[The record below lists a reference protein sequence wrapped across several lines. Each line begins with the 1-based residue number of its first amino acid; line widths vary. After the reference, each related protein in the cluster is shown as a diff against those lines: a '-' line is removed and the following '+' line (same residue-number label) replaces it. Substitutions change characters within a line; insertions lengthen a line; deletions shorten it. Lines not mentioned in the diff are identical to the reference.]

1 MTLAVVVLK
10 IILLSVFLFFSAFFS
25 LAETALF
32 SLDSIKLKRLTQE
45 GKNTA
50 LIGKLLENPLR
61 CLTAILAGNTLI
73 NIAISAGMT
82 SFFIGWLG
90 NGAVGLSIFVTTLLI
105 LAFAE
110 VTPKTIA
117 IYNSEKVA
125 YLFSPPLY
133 VFNRI
138 ITPFLFLA
146 TRICDEIISF
156 FHLNM
161 KKEPTLTEE
170 EFRTVLEVGHR
181 HGVVGKN
188 EKEMVVS
195 ILELTTTTASEVMTP
210 RTDIKAL
217 SVGWEQARALAFVRQ
232 ARHSK
237 VPVYK
242 DSFDNILGAVY
253 ARDLFLS
260 GGEPFG
266 TLIKPVLFVPATKR
280 IDALIKDFYR
290 QGISLAIVVDEY
302 GGTSGLV
309 TLQDILEQI
318 FGEIHDEFN
327 VKENLVEVLAA
338 GGYRISGKAPIEKVN
353 EACGLDIAPGDY
365 ETIAGFLLDVF
376 GKIPAEGE
384 RIAAAEGLFTIEKVA
399 GRRIKSVLLE
409 KR

>member
-1 MTLAVVVLK
+1 MTPTVVVLK

-25 LAETALF
+25 AAETALF

-50 LIGKLLENPLR
+50 LIVKLLENPLR
-61 CLTAILAGNTLI
+61 CLTAILAGNTFI
-73 NIAISAGMT
+73 NIAISATVT
-82 SFFIGWLG
+82 SFLIGWLG
-90 NGAVGLSIFVTTLLI
+90 NGAVGISIIVTTLLI

-117 IYNSEKVA
+117 IHNNEKVA

-146 TRICDEIISF
+146 TRICDAILSF
-156 FHLNM
+156 FHLNI

-170 EFRTVLEVGHR
+170 EFRTVIEVGHR

-195 ILELTTTTASEVMTP
+195 ILELTTTTVSEVMTP

-217 SVGWEQARALAFVRQ
+217 SVGWEQTRALAFVRQ

-237 VPVYK
+237 IPVYK
-242 DSFDNILGAVY
+242 DSFDNILGVVY
-253 ARDLFLS
+253 TRDLFLA
-260 GGEPFG
+260 GGESFG
-266 TLIKPVLFVPATKR
+266 ALIKPVLFVPATKR

-318 FGEIHDEFN
+318 FGEIHDEFK
-327 VKENLVEVLAA
+327 VKENLVEVLTG
-338 GGYRISGKAPIEKVN
+338 GGYRISGKAPIDKVN
-353 EACGLDIAPGDY
+353 EACGLHIAPGDY

-384 RIAAAEGLFTIEKVA
+384 HIAAAGGLFTIEKVT

>member
-10 IILLSVFLFFSAFFS
+10 IILLSVLLFFSAFFS

-73 NIAISAGMT
+73 NIAISAGVT
-82 SFFIGWLG
+82 SFLIGWLG

-170 EFRTVLEVGHR
+170 EFRTVIEVGHR

-217 SVGWEQARALAFVRQ
+217 SVQWEQARALAFVRQ

-266 TLIKPVLFVPATKR
+266 ALIKPVLFVPATKR

-290 QGISLAIVVDEY
+290 QGTSLAIVVDEY

-353 EACGLDIAPGDY
+353 EACGLAIAPGDY

>member
-1 MTLAVVVLK
+1 MTPAVVVLK
-10 IILLSVFLFFSAFFS
+10 MILLSVFLFFSAFFS

-50 LIGKLLENPLR
+50 LIVKLLENPLR

-73 NIAISAGMT
+73 SIAISATVT
-82 SFFIGWLG
+82 SFLIGWLG
-90 NGAVGLSIFVTTLLI
+90 NGAVGLSIFVATLLI
-105 LAFAE
+105 LVFGE

-117 IYNSEKVA
+117 IHNNEKVA

-133 VFNRI
+133 AFNRI

-146 TRICDEIISF
+146 TRLCDAILSF
-156 FHLNM
+156 FHLNI

-170 EFRTVLEVGHR
+170 EFRTVIEVGHR

-210 RTDIKAL
+210 RTDIKAF
-217 SVGWEQARALAFVRQ
+217 SVGWEQARVLAFARQ

-237 VPVYK
+237 IPVYK
-242 DSFDNILGAVY
+242 DSFDNILGVVY
-253 ARDLFLS
+253 ARDLFLAERES
-260 GGEPFG
+260 FSE
-266 TLIKPVLFVPATKR
+266 LIKPVLFVPATKR

-318 FGEIHDEFN
+318 FGEIHDEFK
-327 VKENLVEVLAA
+327 VKENLVEVLAG
-338 GGYRISGKAPIEKVN
+338 GGYRISGKTPIEKVN
-353 EACGLDIAPGDY
+353 EACGLRIAPGDY

-384 RIAAAEGLFTIEKVA
+384 HIAAAESLFTIEKVT